1 MSFGSV
7 IKNYRLQH
15 YLTQKQLAERSNG
28 VVSARDISRL
38 EQQVNSN
45 PIPEKLYALA
55 KSMNLTTDELIEQA
69 TNQSE

>member
-15 YLTQKQLAERSNG
+15 NLTQNQLAERSNN
-28 VVSARDISRL
+28 VVTARDISRL
-38 EQQVNSN
+38 EQQINSN

-55 KSMNLTTDELIEQA
+55 KSMNLTTDEFIEQA
-69 TNQSE
+69 SNKSE